1 MTKVTYQIGGSL
13 ASDAPTYVVRQADSE
28 LYEGLK
34 AGEFCYVL
42 NSRQMGKSSLLVR
55 TLHRLQAEGFQCS
68 TIDMTRIGSENI
80 TPLQWYKGM
89 IGELWRGFNLLGQ
102 VNLKT
107 WWRDEEDV
115 SFLQRLSHFIE
126 DILLVKFFDQ
136 KIIVLIDEID
146 SVLSLD
152 FPVDDFFALIRFC
165 YNQRSINPEY
175 NRITFAIFGVATPS
189 DLIVDKKRTPFNI
202 GRAINLRGFELEE
215 AQPLAAGLAS
225 VVNNSQPILKQILAW
240 TSGQPFLTQK
250 LCYLAYMATQTT
262 PQKVV
267 TTPAGTEEVW
277 VDRLVRENIINNWE
291 SQDEPEHLKT
301 IKERIIR
308 NEQRAGR
315 LLGIYQQILQSNPPL
330 ASGSVSLWGFEED
343 YRGSTPVPDP
353 NLYRATTGELPLQ
366 GNERFLPFSQI
377 AGGVSTDDSPE
388 QIELLLSGL
397 VVKNNGYLQ
406 VSNRVYAEV
415 FNLEWVEKQLG
426 QLRPYSQTFDA
437 WIASQQ
443 TDFSRLLRGQA
454 LKDGQIWAQ
463 EKSLSNLDYQFLAAS
478 AELDRREVQQALEAE
493 RTKEVEARLAEEQM
507 RLIQEKKAAKRQRRL
522 LFSVSIA
529 LLLAGALGVTSYF
542 QYRRAVIS
550 EREARMSEFE
560 ALVSSSEGLFASNRR
575 LDALIEAI
583 KAKRRL
589 QNLGNKDKNI
599 EDRVINVLRQAV
611 YEGVEY
617 NRLSGHK
624 AAVLGIDISRDSK
637 FIASTSVDKTIKVW
651 RRDGMEI
658 ATLKGHQG
666 IVRSVKF
673 SPDGQFIASGSD
685 DGTVKLWQRNGT
697 LLKTFQGHSAGI
709 WTVAFSPDGQTIAS
723 ASMDKTVKLWN
734 KDGKLLRTLQG
745 HTAGVTSVA
754 FSPDGQT
761 IVTASG
767 DKTVKLWNK
776 DGKLL
781 RTLRGHTSVVSA
793 AAFSPDGQIVASAS
807 GDKTVKLWNKNGTLL
822 RTLEGHS
829 AVVSEVVFSPDG
841 QTLAS
846 ASRDQTVKLWN
857 LDGTE
862 WTTLRGHTAAI
873 WGIAWSPDGSFIA
886 SAGAENTVRLWQSQ
900 NPLRTM
906 ITAHKAGIWAIALSS
921 DSSTIAT
928 GSEDGTT
935 KLWSRQGKLLATF
948 AVENAAIYAVAMS
961 GEGKLIASGRNDNK
975 VNIWTRNGKAIATLV
990 GHNTT
995 VFALAFSPD
1004 GQILASGSQ
1013 DNTIQLW
1020 RPDGTLLH
1028 TIMTG
1033 HHAPIWQVLFSP
1045 DGQLIASAGGDGTVK
1060 LWKLDGTLVRT
1071 FQAHTAAVWR
1081 VAFSPDGKFLASGS
1095 GDNTIKLWTVDG
1107 KLLRTLEG
1115 HLAAVWGVAFSPDGN
1130 IIASGSVDNTLK
1142 FWKLDGT
1149 QLTTLSRGNSAA
1161 IRGVVYSG
1169 DGSFVAS
1176 VSEDNTLTLWDV
1188 ERVLKVDLL
1197 ADGCDRV
1204 RDYLR
1209 TNADV
1214 KEEDRHL
1221 CDRVGDR

>member
-1 MTKVTYQIGGSL
+1 MTQVTYQIGGSL

-34 AGEFCYVL
+34 AGEFCYIL

-136 KIIVLIDEID
+136 KIIILIDEID

-267 TTPAGTEEVW
+267 TIPAGTEEVW

-343 YRGSTPVPDP
+343 YRGRTPVPDP

-366 GNERFLPFSQI
+366 GNARFLPFSQI
-377 AGGVSTDDSPE
+377 SGGVSTDDSPE

-437 WIASQQ
+437 WVASQQ

-948 AVENAAIYAVAMS
+948 ALEKAAIYAVAMS
-961 GEGKLIASGRNDNK
+961 GDGKLIASGRIDNK

>member
-1 MTKVTYQIGGSL
+1 MTQVTYQIGGSL

-28 LYEGLK
+28 LYEALK

-136 KIIVLIDEID
+136 KIIILIDEID

-267 TTPAGTEEVW
+267 TIPAGTEEVW

-437 WIASQQ
+437 WVASQQ

-550 EREARMSEFE
+550 EREARISEFE

-599 EDRVINVLRQAV
+599 EDQAINVLRQAV

-651 RRDGMEI
+651 RRDGTEI

-948 AVENAAIYAVAMS
+948 ALEKAAIYAVAMS
-961 GEGKLIASGRNDNK
+961 GDGKLIASGRIDNK